1 MSLGL
6 FPKTGQGLGRPA
18 RTLGGGRARH
28 RGDLGGPTPRDRDAP
43 GRRPSRGHRRR
54 SVRHQ
59 PSSAAGWRTLTDR
72 WLRLMSQPRD
82 YGGVIGDRWN
92 GTLKAEL
99 EAWRDRSLAAPD
111 VFGLYLDAI
120 VLRVR
125 RAGKVTSVP
134 VLGVVAILTDGQK
147 QLVALELCGS
157 ESFEAWKGCLDDL
170 VARGLGAPVL
180 CVIDGWDGTR

>member
-1 MSLGL
+1 MKPLW
-6 FPKTGQGLGRPA
+6 PRTWPTGTP
-18 RTLGGGRARH
+18 GGCEGC
-28 RGDLGGPTPRDRDAP
+28 
-43 GRRPSRGHRRR
+43 RR
-54 SVRHQ
+54 SCSKR
-59 PSSAAGWRTLTDR
+59 PPLSKSAV
-72 WLRLMSQPRD
+72 S
-82 YGGVIGDRWN
+82 GVV